1 MKFLKRVE
9 QMKKTSGKKS
19 CVQEETTFKSS
30 WRRVEE
36 VGPTCT
42 IRHVSDFGRCSSF
55 IYL

>member
-30 WRRVEE
+30 
-36 VGPTCT
+36 
-42 IRHVSDFGRCSSF
+42 
-55 IYL
+55 